1 MQLPIFGVEE
11 WLNENEKL
19 AKYDI
24 ASVSISSLS
33 LNELFDITGTN
44 RSQFYQ
50 TLAKTTLDYGWIEG
64 SPQFKQAV
72 ANLYRN
78 QTASN
83 ILQSNGATGANLTVL
98 FTLVEPGDQIIAHY
112 PSYQQLYDLP
122 RSMGASI
129 DYWHIKEENNWLPDL
144 EELRNLVGPK
154 TKLITI
160 NNANNPTGAY
170 MDRDYLL
177 ELVEIARSCG
187 AYLLSD
193 EVYHS
198 FESNQLL
205 GIVDLYDKGI
215 SVNSLSKTFSLPG
228 LRIGWIAAAES
239 ICKKIKNYRDYT
251 MICAGVLDDKVASLA
266 LSHSDKILKRNEQIV
281 SENLA
286 ILQEWVTQED
296 KASMIAPKKVSTA
309 FVKLDIEGPIENF
322 CRYLLNEYETLVVP
336 GNRFAHESYVR
347 IGYTCKKETLI
358 AGLQCLSLALNKYQA
373 NNKK

>member
-154 TKLITI
+154 TKLINI

-239 ICKKIKNYRDYT
+239 ICQKIKNYRDYT
-251 MICAGVLDDKVASLA
+251 MICAGVFDDKVASLA

-336 GNRFAHESYVR
+336 GNRFARESYVR

>member
-239 ICKKIKNYRDYT
+239 ICQKIKNYRDYT
-251 MICAGVLDDKVASLA
+251 MICAGVFDDKVASLA

-336 GNRFAHESYVR
+336 GNRFARESYVR